1 LIESETETR
10 HAMSRL
16 SPALSVIVVLAT
28 APLSGARAQFV
39 YTLDASGTIASYA
52 DAARSSGFS
61 LAPGMRLELPRSSV
75 AALGNVS
82 LFDNGGWAAQGLL
95 SASVF
100 SRAAHGF
107 RGELA
112 ATANGIAYGEGG
124 RSAYMIAEGRLHFGG
139 PSSGVWAGGGLGGT
153 GSHSSG
159 SALVLGDAGAW
170 WRRGG
175 LTLTASL
182 TQSRFRSRDAPLTP
196 PTAPGPN
203 VPQLF
208 ADTAQAFDYRHRVL
222 DDAVVTGHWES
233 RLLDVDA
240 SVGAR
245 LRSSSETP
253 LQWATASAAV
263 WVTPGAAIV
272 VRAGRYPESLMQG
285 FPSVRYAELGVRLRS
300 RGRVQPAAI
309 LRHAQM
315 ARSVSAPVAPPPPP
329 PPPFSVGQSGA
340 ADATTRVIRVTEPA
354 AQRVELIADFTDWQ
368 PMAMTRTASGVWELA
383 IPIAP
388 GTYRVSVRVD
398 GGAWQAPPGVPPRHD
413 EFGTDA
419 GVIVIE

>member
-1 LIESETETR
+1 
-10 HAMSRL
+10 MSRR
-16 SPALSVIVVLAT
+16 SPALSTIIVLAA
-28 APLSGARAQFV
+28 APLSAARAQFV
-39 YTLDASGTIASYA
+39 YTLDASGTLASYA

-82 LFDNGGWAAQGLL
+82 LFDNGGWTAQGLL
-95 SASVF
+95 AASVF

-124 RSAYMIAEGRLHFGG
+124 RSAYMIVQGRAHFGG
-139 PSSGVWAGGGLGGT
+139 PSSGVWAGGGVGGT

-170 WRRGG
+170 WRHSG
-175 LTLTASL
+175 LTLTASIV
-182 TQSRFRSRDAPLTP
+182 QSRFRSRDVPLLAPPNAAL
-196 PTAPGPN
+196 GPN

-208 ADTAQAFDYRHRVL
+208 GNTVQTFGYRDRVL
-222 DDAVVTGHWES
+222 DDAVVSAHWES
-233 RLLDVDA
+233 RLLDFDA

-245 LRSSSETP
+245 FRTSSEAP
-253 LQWATASAAV
+253 LQWASASAAV
-263 WVTPGAAIV
+263 WVTPSAAIV
-272 VRAGRYPESLMQG
+272 VRGGRYPESLMQG

-300 RGRVQPAAI
+300 RGSRGAGWAARPI
-309 LRHAQM
+309 EMLRR
-315 ARSVSAPVAPPPPP
+315 ARADRSPSAPVAPSPAHQ
-329 PPPFSVGQSGA
+329 PPFSVEQSGA
-340 ADATTRVIRVTEPA
+340 TDAATRVIRVTAPA

-368 PMAMTRTASGVWELA
+368 PVAMTRTTSGVWELA
-383 IPIAP
+383 IPVAP
-388 GTYRVSVRVD
+388 GTYRVSIRVD
-398 GGAWQAPPGVPPRHD
+398 GGVWQAPPGVPPQHD
-413 EFGTDA
+413 EFGTDT